1 MSTINK
7 EEIQKFS
14 NLADEWWDV
23 KGKFKPLHMF
33 NPIRLE
39 YITEK
44 ISNQDKKYA
53 HLSMKGGGCAGF
65 EYSWTFTDST
75 DDGVL
80 IEDTIVVDKIAEMY
94 IYGSEIDYVEQFA
107 GSQLVINNP
116 NATAACG
123 CGESFGV

>member
-1 MSTINK
+1 MLRLRELRKKNNK
-7 EEIQKFS
+7 RF
-14 NLADEWWDV
+14 V
-23 KGKFKPLHMF
+23 
-33 NPIRLE
+33 RLD
-39 YITEK
+39 I
-44 ISNQDKKYA
+44 
-53 HLSMKGGGCAGF
+53 KGGGCAGF

>member
-1 MSTINK
+1 MLSITPQAK
-7 EEIQKFS
+7 Q
-14 NLADEWWDV
+14 
-23 KGKFKPLHMF
+23 
-33 NPIRLE
+33 

-53 HLSMKGGGCAGF
+53 LLSMKGGGCAGF
-65 EYSWTFTDST
+65 EYAWTFTDST

-80 IEDTIVVDKIAEMY
+80 IEDVIVVDKIAEMY

-107 GSQLVINNP
+107 GSQLIINNP
-116 NATAACG
+116 NATGSCG

>member
-1 MSTINK
+1 MLSITPTAK
-7 EEIQKFS
+7 K
-14 NLADEWWDV
+14 
-23 KGKFKPLHMF
+23 
-33 NPIRLE
+33 

-65 EYSWTFTDST
+65 EYAWTFTDVT

-80 IEDTIVVDKIAEMY
+80 IEDVVVVDKIAEMY
-94 IYGSEIDYVEQFA
+94 IFGSEIDYVEQFA

-116 NATAACG
+116 NATASCG